1 MDIDGNY
8 DGGECKLLLKR
19 RPLIIFV
26 VALLLVSLSYVN
38 LIVPKVD
45 LILQLG
51 FASLIELGWLCLG
64 LWGIYMDR
72 GLRIPGL
79 GQVGAAGGVILI
91 GMFAYA
97 VTSVGAVVG
106 HLVSLYSLLSVI
118 RGFVS
123 IPNLV
128 MLVIVAPSEETLFR
142 GYFYRHWRRLGFWKA
157 AIFSS
162 LLFTAVHIFT
172 SLHQAG
178 PLVNI
183 HAVLTLIGLLGYKFV
198 IGICFSACYE
208 LSGNLLYPIILH
220 GLLDSSPSGIV
231 LMADYPLMM
240 VIYLCVSLLFAL
252 VFKLTLRRARSSSQD
267 LLHHG
272 T

>member
-1 MDIDGNY
+1 MDIAGNC
-8 DGGECKLLLKR
+8 DGGECRLLLKS

-26 VALLLVSLSYVN
+26 VALLLVSVSYINLVVPKAN
-38 LIVPKVD
+38 LIA
-45 LILQLG
+45 QLG
-51 FASLIELGWLCLG
+51 FAALIELGWLCLG
-64 LWGIYMDR
+64 LWGIYKDR
-72 GLRIPGL
+72 GLRIPSL
-79 GQVGAAGGVILI
+79 GQVGAAGGVILL

-106 HLVSLYSLLSVI
+106 HLVSLYSVLSVM

-142 GYFYRHWRRLGFWKA
+142 GYFYRHWRHLGFWKA

-198 IGICFSACYE
+198 IGMWLSACYE
-208 LSGNLLYPIILH
+208 LSGNLFYPIILH

-231 LMADYPLMM
+231 LMAGYPKMM
-240 VIYLCVSLLFAL
+240 VVYLCMSLLFAL
-252 VFKLTLRRARSSSQD
+252 VLKLTLRRPRAFSRS
-267 LLHHG
+267 LLHHR